1 MIKNSWY
8 AVLSS
13 REIKNNKLLSAK
25 RLGKNLVFFRGKDGE
40 LSCFMDKCLHRGAA
54 LSGGKIKENC
64 IQCPFHGI
72 EYDKDGKCVFIPSEG
87 KSSEKDFSRFNL
99 EKFPVKEV
107 NDMIYLWYGDEEVI
121 GEPDYF
127 DEVSKEGYV
136 YSELVDHWK
145 VHYSRVIE
153 NQMDVSHLPFV
164 HYNTIG
170 RGNKTLVNGPKTIW
184 IDENTLQTSA
194 NNEVDRGQTPLKSE
208 ESVIKST
215 NLKFKFPNSWLN
227 TISEKIMVTAY
238 FVPVD
243 QENTLLYI
251 RFYNRITPIKVLNKL
266 ISYIAKF
273 ANLKIERQ
281 DKKVVETQMPKESP
295 LRMGEMLL
303 SADKAI
309 IEYRKRREKLKNNIE
324 N

>member
-1 MIKNSWY
+1 M
-8 AVLSS
+8 
-13 REIKNNKLLSAK
+13 
-25 RLGKNLVFFRGKDGE
+25 
-40 LSCFMDKCLHRGAA
+40 
-54 LSGGKIKENC
+54 
-64 IQCPFHGI
+64 
-72 EYDKDGKCVFIPSEG
+72 
-87 KSSEKDFSRFNL
+87 
-99 EKFPVKEV
+99 
-107 NDMIYLWYGDEEVI
+107 
-121 GEPDYF
+121 
-127 DEVSKEGYV
+127 
-136 YSELVDHWK
+136 
-145 VHYSRVIE
+145 
-153 NQMDVSHLPFV
+153 
-164 HYNTIG
+164 
-170 RGNKTLVNGPKTIW
+170 
-184 IDENTLQTSA
+184 
-194 NNEVDRGQTPLKSE
+194 DRGQTPLKSE

-281 DKKVVETQMPKESP
+281 DKKVVETQMPKESS